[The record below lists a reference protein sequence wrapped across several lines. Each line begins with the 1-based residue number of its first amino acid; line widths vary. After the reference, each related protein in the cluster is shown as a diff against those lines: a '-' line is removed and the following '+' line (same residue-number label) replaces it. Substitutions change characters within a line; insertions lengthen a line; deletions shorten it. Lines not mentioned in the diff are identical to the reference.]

1 MTRRRLLPAALVA
14 YAMAG
19 PIAQTV
25 AVQNVEWPQWR
36 GPARDGRVSGLQ
48 TRATWPESLAPGW
61 KLKVGI
67 GHSSPVVS
75 AGRVHQFSREG
86 EAEVVRALDLASG
99 RELWKQSYP
108 VAYEMNPAATGHG
121 KGPKSTP
128 VLADGRL
135 FTLGITGVLS
145 AWDAAS
151 GRLLW
156 RKTFETAHRA
166 TAPAFGTAMSPVVDG
181 NRLIAFVG
189 GDGDGA
195 LTAFDVK
202 TGAPLWAW
210 KGDGPGY
217 ASPVIATWDGVRQL
231 VTQSQNALV
240 GVAADT
246 GALLWKREL
255 KTPYEQNSVTPI
267 VGNGLVVYSGLD
279 APLAAGRPVKK
290 GTAFALET
298 VWTNADVANYLST
311 AVLDGGRL
319 YGLSH
324 KKKGQWFCVDAT
336 TGKTLWL
343 SDGRAAENAAVLA
356 GAGALFLLDTDGMMT
371 VAAADASAFRPLRT
385 WKVAESATWA
395 HPVVLETGVLV
406 KDVDTLAFL
415 RMK

>member
-1 MTRRRLLPAALVA
+1 
-14 YAMAG
+14 MAG
-19 PIAQTV
+19 PIAQSV
-25 AVQNVEWPQWR
+25 AAQSVEWPQWR
-36 GPARDGRVSGLQ
+36 GPARDGRVAGLP
-48 TRATWPESLAPGW
+48 TRASWPEALAPGW

-67 GHSSPVVS
+67 GHASPIVS
-75 AGRVHQFSREG
+75 AGRVYQFSREA
-86 EAEVVRALDLASG
+86 EAEVVRGLDLASG

-108 VAYEMNPAATGHG
+108 VAYEMNSAATGHG

-151 GRLLW
+151 GRQLW
-156 RKTFETAHRA
+156 RKTFESAHRT
-166 TAPAFGTAMSPVVDG
+166 TAPAFGTATSPLVDG

-189 GDGDGA
+189 GDGDGELA
-195 LTAFDVK
+195 AFDVK
-202 TGAPLWAW
+202 TGSPLWAW

-217 ASPVIATWDGVRQL
+217 ASPVIATWDGVRQV
-231 VTQSQNALV
+231 VTQSQNAVV

-255 KTPYEQNSVTPI
+255 KTPYEQNSVSPI
-267 VGNGLVVYSGLD
+267 VSEGLVIYSGLD
-279 APLAAGRPVKK
+279 APLTAVRPVKQ
-290 GTAFALET
+290 GQAFALET
-298 VWTNADVANYLST
+298 VWTNPDVSNYLST

-324 KKKGQWFCVDAT
+324 KKKGQWFCVDAK

-343 SDGRAAENAAVLA
+343 SEGRAAENAAVLA
-356 GAGALFLLDTDGMMT
+356 AGGALFLLDTAGTMT

-395 HPVVLETGVLV
+395 HPVVMDGGVLV

>member
-1 MTRRRLLPAALVA
+1 MNRRLVLPLAFVSAAATPALVA
-14 YAMAG
+14 TPAD
-19 PIAQTV
+19 
-25 AVQNVEWPQWR
+25 EWPQWR
-36 GPARDGRVSGLQ
+36 GPARDGHLSGLAA
-48 TRATWPESLAPGW
+48 RASWPETLAPAW
-61 KLKVGI
+61 KLKVGA

-75 AGRVHQFSREG
+75 GGRVYEFSREA
-86 EAEVVRALDLASG
+86 EAEVVRALDLATG
-99 RELWKQSYP
+99 KELWKQSYP

-128 VLADGRL
+128 VVADGRL

-156 RKTFETAHRA
+156 RNTFEKSHRA
-166 TAPAFGTAMSPVVDG
+166 TSPAFGTAASPVVDG
-181 NRLIAFVG
+181 SRLIAFVG

-202 TGAPLWAW
+202 TGAAIWAW

-217 ASPVIATWDGVRQL
+217 ASPVIATWDGVRQV

-267 VGNGLVVYSGLD
+267 VTQGLVVYSGLD
-279 APLAAGRPVKK
+279 APLTAVRPVKK
-290 GTAFALET
+290 GAAFELET
-298 VWTNADVANYLST
+298 VWSNPEVASYLST
-311 AVLDGGRL
+311 PVLEGGKL

-324 KKKGQWFCVDAT
+324 KKKGQWFCVDAA

-343 SDGRAAENAAVLA
+343 SEGRAAESAAILA
-356 GAGALFLLDTDGMMT
+356 GGGALFFLDTSGTMT
-371 VAAADASAFRPLRT
+371 VAAADAAAFRPLRT

-395 HPVVLETGVLV
+395 HPVVLDGGVLV

>member
-1 MTRRRLLPAALVA
+1 MMRRFAFLLAGCCAGALALVH
-14 YAMAG
+14 AG
-19 PIAQTV
+19 SA
-25 AVQNVEWPQWR
+25 ADEFPQWR
-36 GPARDGRVSGLQ
+36 GPARDGHLIGL
-48 TRATWPESLAPGW
+48 TAPASWPEALAPAW
-61 KLKVGI
+61 KLKVGA

-75 AGRVHQFSREG
+75 GGRVYEFSREA
-86 EAEVVRALDLASG
+86 EAEVVRALDLATG
-99 RELWKQSYP
+99 KELWKQSYP

-128 VLADGRL
+128 VVADGRL

-156 RKTFETAHRA
+156 RNTFEKAHRA
-166 TAPAFGTAMSPVVDG
+166 TSPAFGTAASPVVDG
-181 NRLIAFVG
+181 SRLIAFVG

-202 TGAPLWAW
+202 TGSPLWAW

-217 ASPVIATWDGVRQL
+217 ASPVLGTWDGVRQV

-267 VGNGLVVYSGLD
+267 VSSGLVIYSGLD
-279 APLAAGRPVKK
+279 APLAAVRPVKK
-290 GTAFALET
+290 GAAFELDT
-298 VWTNADVANYLST
+298 VWTNPDVASYLST
-311 AVLDGGRL
+311 PVLEGGKL

-324 KKKGQWFCVDAT
+324 KKKGQWFCVDAA

-343 SDGRAAENAAVLA
+343 TDGRQAENAAILA
-356 GAGALFLLDTDGMMT
+356 GAGVLFLLDTDGSLT
-371 VAAADASAFRPLRT
+371 VAAADASGWKPLRK
-385 WKVAESATWA
+385 WSVAQSATWA
-395 HPVVLETGVLV
+395 HPVVVDSGVLV